1 MGRRR
6 RSNTNKPAAPRTM
19 RGGGGKSIRGGGG
32 GKSMRGGG
40 GSSSSSNDGKSD
52 IIESN
57 DTGLL
62 NKGSRSDS
70 VASGAEITPVS
81 GSGARRNSW
90 RSSRSGRTPSSVVG
104 GGRGGVDSPAQPP
117 VIQRNGSNIH
127 TMYHDAINNVH
138 SRIAER
144 LEGMSRVELETKVM
158 ELQSTVE
165 VQRNQIEHLSSELRI
180 QEGLRKRSEERQ
192 SELHKLEM
200 KHLNKE
206 KIRDLQLAAMDAVRH
221 PAELLLEEKM
231 HTIAASRKEESLLAG
246 NTSSDG
252 EDQKNTLND
261 LRQSDEDFL
270 NYLDQFQIRTSELQQ
285 RLV

>member
-1 MGRRR
+1 
-6 RSNTNKPAAPRTM
+6 
-19 RGGGGKSIRGGGG
+19 
-32 GKSMRGGG
+32 
-40 GSSSSSNDGKSD
+40 
-52 IIESN
+52 
-57 DTGLL
+57 
-62 NKGSRSDS
+62 
-70 VASGAEITPVS
+70 
-81 GSGARRNSW
+81 
-90 RSSRSGRTPSSVVG
+90 
-104 GGRGGVDSPAQPP
+104 AQPP
-117 VIQRNGSNIH
+117 VIQRHGSNIH

-158 ELQSTVE
+158 ELQSNVE

-231 HTIAASRKEESLLAG
+231 HMIAASRKEESLLAG
-246 NTSSDG
+246 NRSSDG